1 MRYRRFP
8 RIPGVDISVLGFG
21 CMRLPVIGGDP
32 VKIDHGAA
40 VLLLH
45 RAIQAGVNYVD
56 TAYPY
61 HGGQSEA
68 FLGTAL
74 AGGYRERVHLATK
87 LPVWLVRERGDWER
101 LLTEQLQRLHTDH
114 VDFYLLH
121 ALSTERWKTV
131 ESLGGL
137 AAMERFKA
145 DGRIRHIGF
154 SFHDSAPAFR
164 PILEGY
170 DWEFCQIQYNFMDE
184 AYQAGAEGLA
194 LAAARG
200 VGVIAM
206 EPLRG
211 GGLAANIPPAVEEIW
226 TRSPMRMSPAQRAL
240 GWVWNHPGIITALS
254 GMNAPAQLAENLA
267 AAEAAAPASLTEAD
281 LALFSQVRDYYRART
296 PAACTACGY
305 CMPCPHGVA
314 IPDVLS
320 MYIGGVMYQSK
331 AGAGWYRAQ
340 MLKTGRGGDSCTR
353 CGECEPKCPQS
364 VPIMDKLAE
373 AHAFL
378 TTP

>member
-1 MRYRRFP
+1 MRYRQFP

-32 VKIDHGAA
+32 VKVDHAAA
-40 VLLLH
+40 VPLLH
-45 RAIQAGVNYVD
+45 EAIEAGVNYVD

-68 FLGTAL
+68 FLGASL

-87 LPVWLVRERGDWER
+87 LPVWLVREEGDWER
-101 LLTEQLQRLHTDH
+101 LLTEQLQRLRTDH

-121 ALSTERWKTV
+121 ALSAERWKTV
-131 ESLGGL
+131 EALGGL

-154 SFHDSAPAFR
+154 SFHDGAPAFR

-184 AYQAGAEGLA
+184 DFQAGTAGLD

-211 GGLAANIPPAVEEIW
+211 GGLAANIPPAVKEVW
-226 TRSPMRMSPAQRAL
+226 GRAPVQAAAAQWAL
-240 GWVWNHPGIITALS
+240 RWVWNHPGIVTALS
-254 GMNAPAQLAENLA
+254 GMNTPEQLAENLA
-267 AAEAAAPASLTEAD
+267 AARDAKAGGLTDAE
-281 LALFSQVRDYYRART
+281 LALFSEVRAFYRART

-320 MYIGGVMYQSK
+320 MYIGGVMFQSR
-331 AGAGWYRAQ
+331 ASAGWYRGQIA
-340 MLKTGRGGDSCTR
+340 GNGHGGDSCTE

-364 VPIMDKLAE
+364 VPIRVKLAE